1 MRDPYQVL
9 GVSQSASE
17 REIKQAY
24 RKLAKE
30 LHPDTNPD
38 DPSIVER
45 FKEVSAAYALL
56 GDAEQRGRYDR
67 GEIDADGQ
75 PKQRFHYEYAGGPQ
89 GTGPGAGFG
98 GFRFD
103 FGGGGAEDLFA
114 EVFRGRDPRQRGPR
128 RGADRAYR
136 LNVSFI
142 EAARGG
148 TRRINLPGGKT
159 LDVRIPAGIES
170 GRNIRLRGQ
179 GEPGPGGGPAG
190 DALIEVTVETHP
202 YFRREGADIHLDVPI
217 SLAEA
222 VGGAK
227 IEVPTI
233 DGPVQLT
240 VPKHAN
246 AGRRLRLKNRGI
258 QQASAR
264 GDQYVILKV
273 MLPETPDAR
282 LDKLAAQWGD
292 DYGEAARRKAGLAGT
307 GD

>member
-9 GVSQSASE
+9 GVSRGASDS
-17 REIKQAY
+17 EIKQAY

-30 LHPDTNPD
+30 LHPDTHPG
-38 DPSIVER
+38 DPSIAER

-56 GDAEQRGRYDR
+56 GDPEQRGRFDR

-75 PKQRFHYEYAGGPQ
+75 PRQRFHYEYAGGRQ
-89 GTGPGAGFG
+89 GAGPGAGFG

-114 EVFRGRDPRQRGPR
+114 EIFGARGARRRGPR
-128 RGADRAYR
+128 KGADRTYR
-136 LNVSFI
+136 LNVSFF

-170 GRNIRLRGQ
+170 GRSIRLRGQ
-179 GEPGPGGGPAG
+179 GEDGAGGGPAG
-190 DALIEVTVETHP
+190 DVLIEVTVEPHA
-202 YFRREGADIHLDVPI
+202 YFRREGADVHVDVPI

-222 VGGAK
+222 IGGAK

-240 VPKHAN
+240 IPKHAN
-246 AGRRLRLKNRGI
+246 TGRRLRLKNRGI
-258 QQASAR
+258 QDASRR
-264 GDQYVILKV
+264 GDQYVTLKV
-273 MLPETPDAR
+273 LLPETPDPR
-282 LDKLAAQWGD
+282 LDKLAAKWGK
-292 DYGEAARRKAGLAGT
+292 DYGKAARRKAGLS
-307 GD
+307 

>member
-9 GVSQSASE
+9 GIARGASE

-30 LHPDTNPD
+30 LHPDTHPD
-38 DPSIVER
+38 DPAVAER

-75 PKQRFHYEYAGGPQ
+75 PKQHFRYEYAGGP
-89 GTGPGAGFG
+89 GGAGPGQGFG

-103 FGGGGAEDLFA
+103 FGGGAEDLFA
-114 EVFRGRDPRQRGPR
+114 EIFGARGTGRQRGPR

-136 LNVSFI
+136 LNVGFV

-148 TRRINLPGGKT
+148 TRRINLPGGTT

-170 GRNIRLRGQ
+170 GRSIRLRGQ
-179 GEPGPGGGPAG
+179 GEPAADGGPAG
-190 DALIEVTVETHP
+190 DALIEVTVEAHP
-202 YFRREGADIHLDVPI
+202 HFSRQGADIYVEVPI

-222 VGGAK
+222 VAGAK

-246 AGRRLRLKNRGI
+246 TGRRLRLKNRGI
-258 QQASAR
+258 SQGSAR
-264 GDQYVILKV
+264 GDQYVTLQV
-273 MLPETPDAR
+273 LLPETPDPR
-282 LDKLAAQWGD
+282 LDKLAAEWGP
-292 DYGEAARRKAGLAGT
+292 DYGQAARRKAGLS
-307 GD
+307 